1 MKGRYKEMTVKDF
14 MTKSTGIDEYTI
26 FSSAGEFAF
35 CRAANKESLIDYYG
49 DREIVSMDFCYDNYE
64 DNCVEIEIKTLDK

>member
-1 MKGRYKEMTVKDF
+1 MTVKDF

-26 FSSAGEFAF
+26 VSSDGEFAI
-35 CRAANKESLIDYYG
+35 CRAANKKELIDYYG
-49 DREIVSMDFCYDNYE
+49 DREIVSMDFNYDRYE